1 MKLLINQ
8 ATLDIN
14 SEEIMIK
21 KYHYL
26 HKLIF
31 VENKKPT
38 ESLVDYI
45 YNKYICIGDKKELI
59 FIDHLFNI
67 IICKENE
74 EPIWNTFNNTDKLMN
89 LYYHGNFKTHNLTE
103 QYLKYRNPNLKYRN
117 PKNRKN
123 REIST
128 SFLMLTKNNIALK
141 NLDKQIKQKK
151 LYDILQG

>member
-1 MKLLINQ
+1 MKLFINPEN
-8 ATLDIN
+8 LDIN
-14 SEEIMIK
+14 SKEIMIK
-21 KYHYL
+21 KYGYAYR
-26 HKLIF
+26 LIF

-38 ESLVDYI
+38 ESLVNYI
-45 YNKYICIGDKKELI
+45 YYKYICIGDKKELI

-74 EPIWNTFNNTDKLMN
+74 EPIWTTINNTNKLMN
-89 LYYHGNFKTHNLTE
+89 LYCHGNFKIHNLIE
-103 QYLKYRNPNLKYRN
+103 QYLKYRNP
-117 PKNRKN
+117 KN

>member
-1 MKLLINQ
+1 MKLLINPT
-8 ATLDIN
+8 TLDIN

-45 YNKYICIGDKKELI
+45 YNKYIHIGDKKELI

-74 EPIWNTFNNTDKLMN
+74 EPIWSTFSNTDKLMN
-89 LYYHGNFKTHNLTE
+89 LYYHGNFKTHSLIE
-103 QYLKYRNPNLKYRN
+103 QYLKYID
-117 PKNRKN
+117 PKNRKI
-123 REIST
+123 RT

>member
-8 ATLDIN
+8 ENLDIN

-21 KYHYL
+21 KYRYIYG
-26 HKLIF
+26 LILT
-31 VENKKPT
+31 ENKKPT
-38 ESLVDYI
+38 ESLVNYI
-45 YNKYICIGDKKELI
+45 YDKYIYIENTKELI

-74 EPIWNTFNNTDKLMN
+74 EPIWNTFNNTDNLMN
-89 LYYHGNFKTHNLTE
+89 LYYHGNFKTHNLIE
-103 QYLKYRNPNLKYRN
+103 QYLKYRNS
-117 PKNRKN
+117 KNK
-123 REIST
+123 EINT

-141 NLDKQIKQKK
+141 NLYKQTKQKK